1 MNKNIVISYNTLRK
15 IVGLLGLAFP
25 IILILGSVIVGDCS
39 TVQSSISSY
48 YHTVMRDVFVGT
60 LCIVGFFMFAYNGYD
75 RTDRI
80 AGNLACFFALGVA
93 FFPTGVEPP
102 ANSCAFIPE
111 DQNPI
116 ISKIHYIFAA
126 CLFLTLT
133 FFAFFLFT
141 KSNGTKTIQ
150 KKKRNVIFKICGLIM
165 LICIILLAC
174 YFVWGEHTSLNKLK
188 PVFYLEGIAL
198 WAFGISWLVK
208 GEFLLKDKE

>member
-60 LCIVGFFMFAYNGYD
+60 LCVVGFFLFAYNGYD
-75 RTDRI
+75 RTDKI

-93 FFPTGVEPP
+93 FFPTGVELPP
-102 ANSCAFIPE
+102 NPCAFVPA

-116 ISKIHYIFAA
+116 ISKIHYVFAA
-126 CLFLTLT
+126 CLFLTFT
-133 FFAFFLFT
+133 FFCFFLFT
-141 KSNGTKTIQ
+141 KSEGNQTEQ
-150 KKKRNVIFKICGLIM
+150 KKKRNIVFKICGSIM
-165 LICIILLAC
+165 LLCIILLAL
-174 YFVWGEHTSLNKLK
+174 YFTWGESTSMNQIK

-208 GEFLLKDKE
+208 GEFVLKDKN